1 MKLIL
6 KEYLASLRERDE
18 LDAIL
23 PDLLSQMGL
32 NVLIKPS
39 RGVAEYGV
47 DVVAIGAIKKGGEEK
62 VYLFSIKDGDLTRDH
77 WSNGNQAL
85 APSLEDIKYT
95 FIRNRILDQFK
106 NIKIVICICFGGDMH
121 PSMSDRV
128 VSYIDGNTTEK
139 ITYEIWNG
147 DYLASLI
154 SDHLLLGNILPWKKK
169 SSLMRKSLIL
179 IEEPILSHRH
189 FCELVRLILQDN
201 SDKKIVKS
209 LIQLNLVLW
218 VLFSWCRDE
227 NNLEAAYI
235 SAECSLL
242 LAWDSAKKFPRKTTV
257 KNAFDS
263 LFKTYNT
270 ISDAYLEKSI
280 FPFVDKKHAIS
291 QLVSA
296 PCSISINLKLFDILG
311 RLAIKGQWLLHELSE
326 RYKQDEDQEYSE
338 LEESLKK
345 VKWAV
350 NQLVINNPLLLSPYK
365 DEQAIELAMALHLL
379 YQDSNDDGFAKSWL
393 DALVERVTFSYVAN
407 GMYPTNLYSY
417 EQLLDHRN
425 KEKTD
430 SSYKESV
437 TKASILY
444 PVLTVFCELYGREE
458 TATRLEDFSKEDLK
472 HCTLQYWYP
481 NEASEEYL
489 LSGTDQHGVATTDF
503 PINGKLALEHVEEEC
518 KHSNFFWQLSAVK
531 KGYLPL
537 VLMACRYYRYPVPF
551 NLLFPER
558 LKTKNREGDKT

>member
-18 LDAIL
+18 LDVIL
-23 PDLLSQMGL
+23 PDLLSLMGL
-32 NVLIKPS
+32 NVFISPS
-39 RGVAEYGV
+39 RGGKEYGV
-47 DVVAIGAIKKGGEEK
+47 DVAAVGSIDKGVEK
-62 VYLFSIKDGDLTRDH
+62 VYLFSIKSGNLTSDTWDGDQKQSLR
-77 WSNGNQAL
+77 
-85 APSLEDIKYT
+85 PSLNHIRDT
-95 FIRNRILDQFK
+95 FISSRVPPEYKDK
-106 NIKIVICICFGGDMH
+106 PIVICLCFGGQ
-121 PSMSDRV
+121 
-128 VSYIDGNTTEK
+128 VSSIIRQEVTGYMENNSYGRISFE
-139 ITYEIWNG
+139 EWNG
-147 DYLASLI
+147 DKIADLI
-154 SDHLLLGNILPWKKK
+154 LDNMFREELLPRQWQSNL
-169 SSLMRKSLIL
+169 RKSLAL
-179 IEEPILSHRH
+179 LEEPKISSEH
-189 FCELVRLILQDN
+189 FNALVRLILED
-201 SDKKIVKS
+201 DDAKKIVKS

-227 NNLEAAYI
+227 ENLEAAYM
-235 SAECSLL
+235 SAEYSLL

-257 KNAFDS
+257 KSAFEN
-263 LFKTYNT
+263 LLKTYHT

-291 QLVSA
+291 KLVSA

-338 LEESLKK
+338 LEKSLRKI
-345 VKWAV
+345 KWAIS
-350 NQLVINNPLLLSPYK
+350 QLVINNPLLLSPYK

-379 YQDSNDDGFAKSWL
+379 YQDSRDDGFAESWL
-393 DALVERVTFSYVAN
+393 DALVERVTFSYMTN
-407 GMYPTNLYSY
+407 GMSPTNLYSY
-417 EQLLDHRN
+417 EQLLDHSN

-458 TATRLEDFSKEDLK
+458 TAKQLEEFSSGHLK
-472 HCTLQYWYP
+472 HCTLQYWYS
-481 NEASEEYL
+481 NEASEEHFF
-489 LSGTDQHGVATTDF
+489 SGTDQHGVATTGF

-531 KGYLPL
+531 QGYLPL
-537 VLMACRYYRYPVPF
+537 VLMACRHYRYPVPF
-551 NLLFPER
+551 NLLLPE
-558 LKTKNREGDKT
+558 